1 VSTHMLANCTF
12 SFQLEQT
19 VASMVWF
26 VSNTWLVKKLFLL
39 SQKVN
44 SAWLAQ
50 NLARFTVTLVKFAN
64 FWMQIPLFR
73 TYGRFLSNGI

>member
-1 VSTHMLANCTF
+1 MLANCTF

-50 NLARFTVTLVKFAN
+50 NLARFTVTLVQFAN
-64 FWMQIPLFR
+64 FW
-73 TYGRFLSNGI
+73 TSNTLA